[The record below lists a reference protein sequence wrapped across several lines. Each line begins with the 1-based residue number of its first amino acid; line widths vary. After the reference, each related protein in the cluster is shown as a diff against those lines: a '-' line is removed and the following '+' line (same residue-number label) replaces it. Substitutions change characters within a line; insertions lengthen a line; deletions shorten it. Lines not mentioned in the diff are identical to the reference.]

1 MSNLEAEVEN
11 WERDC
16 RAWNLPRPRGHMSLA
31 EDLFRS
37 LEESVASRTEEEEE
51 ASSQR
56 PMHRIEEV

>member
-1 MSNLEAEVEN
+1 MSTLEDDQEK

-16 RAWNLPRPRGHMSLA
+16 RAWNLPRPRGHMSLS

-37 LEESVASRTEEEEE
+37 FEERVVSQTDEE

-56 PMHRIEEV
+56 PTQGIDEV